1 MAPRAGLRVPDQPRG
16 LRVPQ
21 RLPPG
26 GAELGRRGE
35 DGANCDRACQR
46 QAEPGDRSAARG
58 AVSGLEPVHAGS
70 DQVTQPSAENGRVN
84 GQRHAGQPERGD
96 DGPPGRQVGDDGQ
109 QRRPDRPSG
118 LAEQPGSQGAET
130 SRVRHQHRG
139 DSHRDS
145 PASRVPGSWSSAWSR
160 ASRSSAA
167 SCGLIWSA
175 KCFSAVLRSG
185 LVASAS
191 LISAAV

>member
-1 MAPRAGLRVPDQPRG
+1 MPDQPRG

-26 GAELGRRGE
+26 GAEMGHRGE
-35 DGANCDRACQR
+35 RGPDGDSTGQR

-70 DQVTQPSAENGRVN
+70 DQVTQPSAEDGRVN
-84 GQRHAGQPERGD
+84 GERQAGQPERGD
-96 DGPPGRQVGDDGQ
+96 DRPPGRQVGDDGQ
-109 QRRPDRPSG
+109 QRRPDRPRG
-118 LAEQPGSQGAET
+118 AAEHPGDQDAEGG
-130 SRVRHQHRG
+130 RVRQQHRSNG
-139 DSHRDS
+139 HRDS
-145 PASRVPGSWSSAWSR
+145 PAFDSSALGSPSAWSR

-175 KCFSAVLRSG
+175 KCLNAVRRSE